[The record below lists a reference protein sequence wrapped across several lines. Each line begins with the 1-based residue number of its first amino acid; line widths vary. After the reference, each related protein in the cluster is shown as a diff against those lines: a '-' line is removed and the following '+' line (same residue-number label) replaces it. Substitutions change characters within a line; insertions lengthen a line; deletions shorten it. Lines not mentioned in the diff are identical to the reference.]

1 MQIDRPAPVE
11 DRSQLRTARAVSL
24 VAIAGMALAVGC
36 ASDDTSLERCAAIEE
51 SAARLACYDAAQS
64 DGAADSAASTSEPG
78 ESEEGDFGFEARVLP
93 KTPDQITSAV
103 ARVSRDPFGKLTLTL
118 ENGQV
123 WKQIDTKRLRI
134 RDDSRVVI
142 RKAALRSFL
151 LHLEGSK
158 TSIRVR
164 RLE

>member
-1 MQIDRPAPVE
+1 MQIDRPAPAE
-11 DRSQLRTARAVSL
+11 DRNRLRTARAVSL
-24 VAIAGMALAVGC
+24 VVLAGMALAVGC

-51 SAARLACYDAAQS
+51 STARLACYDAAQT
-64 DGAADSAASTSEPG
+64 DRAADSDASTSEPG

-123 WKQIDTKRLRI
+123 WKQIDTKRLHI

-151 LHLEGSK
+151 LHLEGS
-158 TSIRVR
+158 TTTTRVR